1 MQMVYEFKCEWL
13 HHILL
18 YVIEDIFILICSL

>member
-1 MQMVYEFKCEWL
+1 MQMIYEFKCEWL

-18 YVIEDIFILICSL
+18 YVIEYSFFKYAA